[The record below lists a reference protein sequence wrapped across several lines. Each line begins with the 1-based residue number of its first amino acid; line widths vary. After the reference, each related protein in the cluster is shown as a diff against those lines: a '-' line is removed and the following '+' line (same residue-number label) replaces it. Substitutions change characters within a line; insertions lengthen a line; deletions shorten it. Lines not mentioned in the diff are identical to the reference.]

1 MKLKKQTDGPLF
13 SAIIPA
19 YNAAAYLENGVQSVL
34 RQTCSDWELLLV
46 DDGSTDAT
54 WSLCRRFAEHD
65 TRIRVFHQENGGHTA
80 ARNKGLLDSR
90 GAYIVFLDSD
100 DYLDPDVL
108 EQGRKTIESCAPDVI
123 VYGIAHHFPQGEHR
137 LKNLFSD
144 GRYNPVSD
152 GFFEKL
158 LMDEDGAFAFP
169 KTLNGKIFRRETILP
184 VQLAIPPEVRL
195 GEDGAAFAGAVL
207 RSKTICVTSAVCYH
221 LLVRDGSVS
230 RSGDPLSMQRHIR
243 LLQYYRQEI
252 VPQNALLGPQFDR
265 FVVAELYTA
274 LQVMVRGGCRR
285 TWLRDEL
292 QKAMEIG
299 FIREG
304 MQCAQFGRAGRKLQ
318 IKRFLICHRMFG
330 TIRLLDRLKG
340 MFGCGKYRM

>member
-1 MKLKKQTDGPLF
+1 MELKKQAEQPLF
-13 SAIIPA
+13 SVIIPA

-46 DDGSTDAT
+46 DDGSADET
-54 WSLCRRFAEHD
+54 WPLCQRFAKKD
-65 TRIRVFHQENGGHTA
+65 ARIRVFHQENGGHTA
-80 ARNKGLLDSR
+80 ARNTGLVNSR

-100 DYLDPDVL
+100 DYLDPEVL
-108 EQGRKTIESCAPDVI
+108 QQGRETIESCAPDVI
-123 VYGIAHHFPQGEHR
+123 VYGIVHHFPQGEKR
-137 LKNLFSD
+137 LENLFSD
-144 GRYNPVSD
+144 GRYNPVSE
-152 GFFEKL
+152 GIFEKL

-195 GEDGAAFAGAVL
+195 GEDGAAFAGAAL
-207 RSKTICVTSAVCYH
+207 RAKTICVTSAVCYH

-230 RSGDPLSMQRHIR
+230 RSGDPLSMQRHIC
-243 LLQYYRQEI
+243 LLRHYRQEI
-252 VPQNALLGPQFDR
+252 VPQNALLAPQFDR

-274 LQVMVRGGCRR
+274 LQVMMRGGCGRA
-285 TWLRDEL
+285 WLRDEL

-304 MQCAQFGRAGRKLQ
+304 MQRAQFGKAGRKLQ

-330 TIRLLDRLKG
+330 TIRLLDRLKEV
-340 MFGCGKYRM
+340 FGCGKYRM